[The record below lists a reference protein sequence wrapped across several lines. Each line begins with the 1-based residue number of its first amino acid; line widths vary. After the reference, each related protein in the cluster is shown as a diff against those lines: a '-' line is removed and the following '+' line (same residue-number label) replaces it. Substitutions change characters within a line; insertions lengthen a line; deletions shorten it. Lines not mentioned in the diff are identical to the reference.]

1 MTDWTTPDDVPADTI
16 DRLHRWLLQE
26 GNPADAATPGERAVA
41 DIIRA
46 FWPVPATTLAEEL
59 RELNKRDIP
68 LGALL
73 ELAAR
78 ADQIEQDRD
87 DAIEEVER
95 QVKIADG
102 LRTTAGM
109 AQRERDALRNQVN
122 RLCDDIR
129 HITTERMELKQQLD
143 EARQAAEGHA
153 QDAMD
158 AADER
163 DQLRDELRAIT
174 TGRTFTTPDLE
185 SEIVSTLDT
194 ALRTV
199 LARLHVTTRRII
211 TNPDELHQLATTSI
225 IRDGRGWPGGV
236 TDQGVMMING
246 FSVSDEEVLSHGP
259 VTVLW
264 EPDA

>member
-1 MTDWTTPDDVPADTI
+1 MTDITDHTAGIREAWERGVAGPLAEFLTVFARGIAARPDVYSDDLVNSA
-16 DRLHRWLLQE
+16 
-26 GNPADAATPGERAVA
+26 RAVLA
-41 DIIRA
+41 TVEA
-46 FWPVPATTLAEEL
+46 PAPTLAEEL

-73 ELAAR
+73 DLAAR
-78 ADQIEQDRD
+78 AAQVEQDRD

-109 AQRERDALRNQVN
+109 AQRERDALR
-122 RLCDDIR
+122 
-129 HITTERMELKQQLD
+129 TQLE
-143 EARQAAEGHA
+143 EARMAAEGHA

-194 ALRTV
+194 AIRTV
-199 LARLHVTTRRII
+199 LTGLHITTQRVITDPDDLDALPDGTVII
-211 TNPDELHQLATTSI
+211 DQDDQAAAQKIDGQWFEPGVGRSI
-225 IRDGRGWPGGV
+225 NHRCIIHAV
-236 TDQGVMMING
+236 
-246 FSVSDEEVLSHGP
+246 
-259 VTVLW
+259 VLW
-264 EPDA
+264 KPGEAKQ

>member
-1 MTDWTTPDDVPADTI
+1 MTDQITDAQTAFLTAFARGVAARPSSYSPDLVASARAVLAT
-16 DRLHRWLLQE
+16 
-26 GNPADAATPGERAVA
+26 ADAT
-41 DIIRA
+41 
-46 FWPVPATTLAEEL
+46 VPTLSEVLRHHAELASGDEEL
-59 RELNKRDIP
+59 EHFTELANR
-68 LGALL
+68 AELL
-73 ELAAR
+73 EQDLTAAR
-78 ADQIEQDRD
+78 AELAEARD
-87 DAIEEVER
+87 ELAGAEDEIDR
-95 QVKIADG
+95 QVKIADD

-109 AQRERDALRNQVN
+109 AQRERDALR
-122 RLCDDIR
+122 
-129 HITTERMELKQQLD
+129 TQLE
-143 EARQAAEGHA
+143 EARMAAEGHA

-194 ALRTV
+194 AIRTV